1 MANNRPSLPACV
13 TSGKMVSYGTGKAPT
28 LNYRVPQK
36 TSFTTY
42 GDISLNLPADW
53 FTVNAKTV
61 PAEVTQYGT
70 MTVTEIAAMLKS
82 KNAFPTRNKPLVLK
96 DLTSVD
102 KSSVI
107 TAVSTANTEVP
118 TDGVLSLLAT
128 VPIPTEPSTTTL
140 SAQDAY
146 IHKVAQLLKEG
157 NSMQVVDTF
166 GNFDTEVIVTER
178 PAFPDARLFI
188 IEEYKTASFLG
199 DYGAGETVKT
209 FSLLPGEKTTITVK
223 TFKEKTSTQN
233 RAENLMDS
241 FAENS
246 AKDFE
251 KTLQDERQTQN
262 QNTNTKGSSIGGN
275 VGFSL
280 GPFSAGGSASKN
292 SSASSVRA
300 ANTNSLSKSL
310 EKHTDSTNASRQMS
324 VNTTTNDSF
333 KESTEE
339 STVRELVNPNV
350 SRVLNFVFRQLLQEY
365 ISVTY
370 LSDIKVAFT
379 NGHPESFVVLPIEE
393 LDEMLDKFIV
403 DSKKSLVRDKIRN
416 EYGVIESLSSP
427 TVTFLETKIKKNFL
441 GVDIPFMTKKK
452 DLTDSYKKPNMDGDL
467 MLYPVHGVVLRADIN
482 TLRTDSFVVD
492 ALLGQ
497 GEALDCFNS
506 HVQEAKMQTL
516 YIENAQKQLE
526 HNRLQTEISKIGR
539 ENKLVAERMAF
550 ENQRLQIAIQTLQ
563 GLQNNPAAF
572 AEAYGKM
579 FNPQQNVINT

>member
-1 MANNRPSLPACV
+1 MANRPSLPACV
-13 TSGKMVSYGTGKAPT
+13 PSGKMVAYGKGVAPT
-28 LNYRVPQK
+28 LNYQVPQK

-42 GDISLNLPADW
+42 GDISLNLPVDW

-61 PAEVTQYGT
+61 PAEVTQYNA
-70 MTVTEIAAMLKS
+70 MTVEAIAAMLKS
-82 KNAFPTRNKPLVLK
+82 KNAFPNTNKPLVIK
-96 DLTSVD
+96 DLSAID

-107 TAVSTANTEVP
+107 TTVAIANTEVP
-118 TDGVLSLLAT
+118 IDGLQAVAFAVPTAT
-128 VPIPTEPSTTTL
+128 AATTTI
-140 SAQDAY
+140 SSEEAY
-146 IHKVAQLLKEG
+146 INKVAQLIKEG
-157 NSMQVVDTF
+157 NSVQVVDGF
-166 GNFDTEVIVTER
+166 GNFEKEVVVKAR
-178 PAFPDARLFI
+178 PEFPNARLFI

-241 FAENS
+241 FTENS

-251 KTLQDERQTQN
+251 KTMQDERQTQN
-262 QNTNTKGSSIGGN
+262 SNTNSKGTSVGGN

-280 GPFSAGGSASKN
+280 GPFSAGGNASKN
-292 SSASSVRA
+292 TSASSVRT

-310 EKHTDSTNASRQMS
+310 DKHTDSTNASRQMS

-333 KESTEE
+333 KESVEE

-365 ISVTY
+365 VSVTY

-393 LDEMLDKFIV
+393 LDEMLDKFV
-403 DSKKSLVRDKIRN
+403 VESKKSMVRDKIRN
-416 EYGVIESLSSP
+416 EYGTIEGLSSP
-427 TVTFLETKIKKNFL
+427 TVTFLETKVKKNFS
-441 GVDIPFMTKKK
+441 GVDTPFITKKK
-452 DLTDSYKKPNMDGDL
+452 DLTDSFKKPNMAGDAVA
-467 MLYPVHGVVLRADIN
+467 YPVNGVVLRADIN

-506 HVQEAKMQTL
+506 HVQEAKMQAL

-526 HNRLQTEISKIGR
+526 HNRTQTEISKIGR
-539 ENKLVAERMAF
+539 ENKLVAERMAA
-550 ENQRLQIAIQTLQ
+550 ENQRLQLAIQTLQ
-563 GLQNNPAAF
+563 GLANNPAAF

>member
-1 MANNRPSLPACV
+1 MSNRPSLPACV
-13 TSGKMVSYGTGKAPT
+13 PSGKMVAYGKGVAPT
-28 LNYRVPQK
+28 LNYQVPQK

-42 GDISLNLPADW
+42 GDISLNLPPEF
-53 FTVNAKTV
+53 FTVNAKSV
-61 PAEVTQYGT
+61 PAEVKQYTT
-70 MTVTEIAAMLKS
+70 MTVEAIAAMLKS
-82 KNAFPTRNKPLVLK
+82 KNAFPNTNKPLVLK
-96 DLTSVD
+96 DLTTID
-102 KSSVI
+102 KSSLE
-107 TAVSTANTEVP
+107 TTMTSANTEGPV
-118 TDGVLSLLAT
+118 DVQSFAAT
-128 VPIPTEPSTTTL
+128 VPTGTTTAI
-140 SAQDAY
+140 SSEEAY
-146 IHKVAQLLKEG
+146 INKVAQLLKNG
-157 NSMQVVDTF
+157 SSVQVVDTF
-166 GNFDTEVIVTER
+166 GNFEKEVIVRER
-178 PAFPDARLFI
+178 PEYPNARLFI

-262 QNTNTKGSSIGGN
+262 SNTNTKGTSIGGN

-280 GPFSAGGSASKN
+280 GPFSAGGNASKN
-292 SSASSVRA
+292 SSAASVRA
-300 ANTNSLSKSL
+300 ANTNSLSRSL

-333 KESTEE
+333 KESVEE

-365 ISVTY
+365 VSVTY

-379 NGHPESFVVLPIEE
+379 NGHDESFVVLPIEE
-393 LDEMLDKFIV
+393 LDELLDKFIV
-403 DSKKSLVRDKIRN
+403 ESRKAMVRDKIIN
-416 EYGVIESLSSP
+416 EYATIEGLSNP
-427 TVTFLETKIKKNFL
+427 TVPFLEAKTKKNFL
-441 GVDIPFMTKKK
+441 GVPTTLFTKTK
-452 DLTDSYKKPNMDGDL
+452 DLRDSFKKPNMAGDAVS
-467 MLYPVHGVVLRADIN
+467 YPVNGVVLRADIN

-492 ALLGQ
+492 ALMGQ

-506 HVQEAKMQTL
+506 HVQEAKMQAL

-526 HNRLQTEISKIGR
+526 HNRTQTEISKIGR
-539 ENKLVAERMAF
+539 ENKLSAERMAA
-550 ENQRLQIAIQTLQ
+550 ENQRLQLAIQTLQ
-563 GLQNNPAAF
+563 GLANNPAAF

>member
-1 MANNRPSLPACV
+1 MANRPSLPACV
-13 TSGKMVSYGTGKAPT
+13 PSGKMVAYGKGVAPT
-28 LNYRVPQK
+28 LNYQVPQK

-42 GDISLNLPADW
+42 GDISLNLPVDW

-61 PAEVTQYGT
+61 PAEVTQYNA
-70 MTVTEIAAMLKS
+70 MTVEAIAAMLKS
-82 KNAFPTRNKPLVLK
+82 KNAFPNTNKPLVIK
-96 DLTSVD
+96 DLSAID

-107 TAVSTANTEVP
+107 TTVAIANTEVP
-118 TDGVLSLLAT
+118 IDGLQAVAFAVPTAT
-128 VPIPTEPSTTTL
+128 AATTTI
-140 SAQDAY
+140 SSEEAY
-146 IHKVAQLLKEG
+146 INKVAQLIKEG
-157 NSMQVVDTF
+157 NSVQVVDGF
-166 GNFDTEVIVTER
+166 GNFDKEVIVNAR
-178 PAFPDARLFI
+178 PEFPNARLFI

-241 FAENS
+241 FTENS

-251 KTLQDERQTQN
+251 KTMQDERQTQN
-262 QNTNTKGSSIGGN
+262 SNTNSKGTSVGGN

-280 GPFSAGGSASKN
+280 GPFSAGGNASKN
-292 SSASSVRA
+292 TSASSVRT

-310 EKHTDSTNASRQMS
+310 DKHTDSTNASRQMS

-333 KESTEE
+333 KESVEE

-365 ISVTY
+365 VSVTY

-393 LDEMLDKFIV
+393 LDEMLDKFV
-403 DSKKSLVRDKIRN
+403 VESKKSMVRDKIRN
-416 EYGVIESLSSP
+416 EYGTIEGLSSP
-427 TVTFLETKIKKNFL
+427 TVTFLETKVKKNFS
-441 GVDIPFMTKKK
+441 GVDTPFITKKK
-452 DLTDSYKKPNMDGDL
+452 DLTDSFKKPNMAGDAVA
-467 MLYPVHGVVLRADIN
+467 YPVNGVVLRADIN

-506 HVQEAKMQTL
+506 HVQEAKMQAL

-526 HNRLQTEISKIGR
+526 HNRTQTEISKIGR
-539 ENKLVAERMAF
+539 ENKLVAERMAA
-550 ENQRLQIAIQTLQ
+550 ENQRLQLAIQTLQ
-563 GLQNNPAAF
+563 GLANNPAAF

>member
-1 MANNRPSLPACV
+1 LF
-13 TSGKMVSYGTGKAPT
+13 T
-28 LNYRVPQK
+28 LQ
-36 TSFTTY
+36 
-42 GDISLNLPADW
+42 
-53 FTVNAKTV
+53 
-61 PAEVTQYGT
+61 
-70 MTVTEIAAMLKS
+70 
-82 KNAFPTRNKPLVLK
+82 NK
-96 DLTSVD
+96 
-102 KSSVI
+102 
-107 TAVSTANTEVP
+107 
-118 TDGVLSLLAT
+118 
-128 VPIPTEPSTTTL
+128 
-140 SAQDAY
+140 
-146 IHKVAQLLKEG
+146 H
-157 NSMQVVDTF
+157 
-166 GNFDTEVIVTER
+166 
-178 PAFPDARLFI
+178 
-188 IEEYKTASFLG
+188 
-199 DYGAGETVKT
+199 ETVKT

-262 QNTNTKGSSIGGN
+262 SNTNTKGTSIGGN

-292 SSASSVRA
+292 SSAASVRA

-333 KESTEE
+333 KESVEE

-379 NGHPESFVVLPIEE
+379 NGHDESFVVLPIEE
-393 LDEMLDKFIV
+393 LDELLDKFIV
-403 DSKKSLVRDKIRN
+403 ESKKSLVRDKIRN
-416 EYGVIESLSSP
+416 EYAVIEGLSNP
-427 TVTFLETKIKKNFL
+427 TVTFLETKVKKNFL
-441 GVDIPFMTKKK
+441 GIDTPFMTKKK
-452 DLTDSYKKPNMDGDL
+452 DLADSYQRVNMDGDP
-467 MLYPVHGVVLRADIN
+467 MLYPVNGVVLRADIN

-526 HNRLQTEISKIGR
+526 HNRTQTEISKIGR
-539 ENKLVAERMAF
+539 ENKLSAERMAA
-550 ENQRLQIAIQTLQ
+550 ENQRLQLAIQALQ
-563 GLQNNPAAF
+563 GLQGNPAAF

>member
-1 MANNRPSLPACV
+1 MSNNRPSLPACAP
-13 TSGKMVSYGTGKAPT
+13 SGKMVAYGKGKAPT

-42 GDISLNLPADW
+42 GDISLNLPAEF
-53 FTVNAKTV
+53 FTANAKSV
-61 PAEVTQYGT
+61 PAEVARYAN
-70 MTVTEIAAMLKS
+70 MTAAEIATMLKS
-82 KNAFPTRNKPLVLK
+82 KNAFPSNNKPIALK
-96 DLTSVD
+96 DADVMGKSAAVNDVNGSVFD
-102 KSSVI
+102 API
-107 TAVSTANTEVP
+107 NDGENPLFAAALP
-118 TDGVLSLLAT
+118 TDTAMT
-128 VPIPTEPSTTTL
+128 AE
-140 SAQDAY
+140 DAY
-146 IHKVAQLLKEG
+146 IGKIAQLLKDG
-157 NSMQVVDTF
+157 NSIQVVDTF
-166 GNFDTEVIVTER
+166 GNFDSDVIVIER
-178 PAFPDARLFI
+178 PPFPNARLFI

-223 TFKEKTSTQN
+223 TFKEITSTQS

-241 FAENS
+241 FSENS

-251 KTLQDERQTQN
+251 KTLQEERQTQN
-262 QNTNTKGSSIGGN
+262 QNSTTKGSTIGGS
-275 VGFSL
+275 VGFKI
-280 GPFSAGGSASKN
+280 GPFGASGNASKN
-292 SSASSVRA
+292 SSATSVRT

-333 KESTEE
+333 KESVEE

-379 NGHPESFVVLPIEE
+379 NGHPESFIVLPIEE
-393 LDEMLDKFIV
+393 LDEMLDKVIV
-403 DSKKSLVRDKIRN
+403 DSKKAMVRNRIFN
-416 EYGVIESLSSP
+416 EYKSIEALSNP
-427 TVTFLETKIKKNFL
+427 NVTFLETKVKKNFL
-441 GVDIPFMTKKK
+441 GVDTPFYTKKK
-452 DLTDSYKKPNMDGDL
+452 DLTDTYQRPNMDGD
-467 MLYPVHGVVLRADIN
+467 MMVYPVNGVVLRADVN

-492 ALLGQ
+492 ALMGQ

-506 HVQEAKMQTL
+506 HVQEAKMQAL

-526 HNRLQTEISKIGR
+526 HNRTQTEISKIGR
-539 ENKLVAERMAF
+539 ENKLVAERLAF
-550 ENQRLQIAIQTLQ
+550 ENQRLQLALQTLQ
-563 GLQNNPAAF
+563 GLQNNPTAF

>member
-1 MANNRPSLPACV
+1 MTNNRPSLPACV
-13 TSGKMVSYGTGKAPT
+13 PSGKMVSYGKGKAPT

-42 GDISLNLPADW
+42 GDISLNLPSDW
-53 FTVNAKTV
+53 FTANARAV
-61 PAEVTQYGT
+61 PAEVTQYSN
-70 MTVTEIAAMLKS
+70 MTVEEIAAMLKN
-82 KNAFPTRNKPLVLK
+82 KNAFPTKNKPLAIK
-96 DLTSVD
+96 D
-102 KSSVI
+102 
-107 TAVSTANTEVP
+107 VSEMATDANTSLSDANSSSGELAFMATALATAP
-118 TDGVLSLLAT
+118 SVLS
-128 VPIPTEPSTTTL
+128 
-140 SAQDAY
+140 QDAY
-146 IHKVAQLLKEG
+146 INKLAQVLKDG
-157 NSMQVVDTF
+157 NAVQVVETF

-178 PAFPDARLFI
+178 PTTPQARLFI

-241 FAENS
+241 FSENS

-251 KTLQDERQTQN
+251 KTLQEERQTQN
-262 QNTNTKGSSIGGN
+262 QNASSKTTAIGGN
-275 VGFSL
+275 VGFKL
-280 GPFSAGGSASKN
+280 GPFSAGGNASKN
-292 SSASSVRA
+292 STATSSRT

-333 KESTEE
+333 KESVEE

-350 SRVLNFVFRQLLQEY
+350 SRVLNFVFRQLLQEF
-365 ISVTY
+365 ISVTF
-370 LSDIKVAFT
+370 LSDIKIAYT
-379 NGHPESFVVLPIEE
+379 NGHPESFIVLPIEE
-393 LDEMLDKFIV
+393 LDELLDKVIV
-403 DSKKSLVRDKIRN
+403 DSRKQQVREKIWN
-416 EYGVIESLSSP
+416 EYSFIEGVSNPSVS
-427 TVTFLETKIKKNFL
+427 FLETKTKKNFN
-441 GVDIPFMTKKK
+441 GVNVPFFTKKK
-452 DLTDSYKKPNMDGDL
+452 DLTDSYQRPNMDGDL
-467 MLYPVHGVVLRADIN
+467 LVYPVGGVVLRSDIN

-492 ALLGQ
+492 ALMGQ

-526 HNRLQTEISKIGR
+526 HNRTQTEISKIGR
-539 ENKLVAERMAF
+539 ENKLMAERMAA
-550 ENQRLQIAIQTLQ
+550 ENLRLQLAINTLQ
-563 GLQNNPAAF
+563 GLQNNPTAF

>member
-1 MANNRPSLPACV
+1 MANNKPSLPACV
-13 TSGKMVSYGTGKAPT
+13 ASGKMVAYGTGKAPT

-42 GDISLNLPADW
+42 GDVGLNLPSDW
-53 FTVNAKTV
+53 FTANAT
-61 PAEVTQYGT
+61 EVTQYT
-70 MTVTEIAAMLKS
+70 NMTAAEIASMLKS
-82 KNAFPTRNKPLVLK
+82 KNAFPTKNKPLVLK
-96 DLTSVD
+96 NFTAIDKTAVTASTNTPIDATPGGGDLTLLETFTASAATT
-102 KSSVI
+102 SS
-107 TAVSTANTEVP
+107 E
-118 TDGVLSLLAT
+118 
-128 VPIPTEPSTTTL
+128 
-140 SAQDAY
+140 DAY
-146 IHKVAQLLKEG
+146 LSKLAQVLKDG
-157 NSMQVVDTF
+157 NSVQVVGTF
-166 GNFDTEVIVTER
+166 GDFDTDVIVTGR
-178 PAFPDARLFI
+178 PATPQPRLFI

-223 TFKEKTSTQN
+223 TFKEKTSTQS

-241 FAENS
+241 FSENS

-262 QNTNTKGSSIGGN
+262 QNASSKATAIGGS
-275 VGFSL
+275 VGFKI
-280 GPFSAGGSASKN
+280 GPFGAGGNANRN
-292 SSASSVRA
+292 STASSTRT

-333 KESTEE
+333 KESVEE

-370 LSDIKVAFT
+370 LSDIKIAYT
-379 NGHPESFVVLPIEE
+379 NGHPESFIVLPIEE
-393 LDEMLDKFIV
+393 LDELLDKVIV
-403 DSKKSLVRDKIRN
+403 DSKKQLVRDKIWN
-416 EYGVIESLSSP
+416 EYASIEGLSNPS
-427 TVTFLETKIKKNFL
+427 VTFLESKTKKNFD
-441 GVDIPFMTKKK
+441 GADMPFFTKKK
-452 DLTDSYKKPNMDGDL
+452 ALTDTFKRLNMDGDN
-467 MLYPVHGVVLRADIN
+467 MLYPVNGVVLRADVN

-506 HVQEAKMQTL
+506 HVQEAKTQAL
-516 YIENAQKQLE
+516 YIENAQKELE
-526 HNRLQTEISKIGR
+526 HNRTQTEISKIGR
-539 ENKLVAERMAF
+539 ENKLVAERMAA
-550 ENQRLQIAIQTLQ
+550 ENRRLQLAIAALQ